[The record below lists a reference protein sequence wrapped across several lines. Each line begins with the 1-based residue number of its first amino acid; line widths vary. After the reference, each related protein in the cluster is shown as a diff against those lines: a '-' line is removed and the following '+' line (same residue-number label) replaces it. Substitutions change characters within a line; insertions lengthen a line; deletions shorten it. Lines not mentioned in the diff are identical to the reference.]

1 MKVRIHL
8 AAALAVALAACGSN
22 RPADEPPPPTGR
34 NDNLI
39 VPGQRIGKV
48 AVGMPAR
55 QLVNAAGSPKDS
67 SRLGK
72 GFVSDFGDGL
82 VAVVNDGDLKVVTIG
97 TSDPWYATP
106 EGIRAGS
113 SELEVVARLGKAQ
126 AVSEDRGKPNIKTYC
141 YPGLEIDFWPQ
152 QRGVAALRVTSL
164 ACREKP

>member
-1 MKVRIHL
+1 MKARIHL

-82 VAVVNDGDLKVVTIG
+82 VAVVNDGDLKVVSFDDG
-97 TSDPWYATP
+97 RGALVFEDH
-106 EGIRAGS
+106 R
-113 SELEVVARLGKAQ
+113 RL
-126 AVSEDRGKPNIKTYC
+126 S
-141 YPGLEIDFWPQ
+141 
-152 QRGVAALRVTSL
+152 
-164 ACREKP
+164 